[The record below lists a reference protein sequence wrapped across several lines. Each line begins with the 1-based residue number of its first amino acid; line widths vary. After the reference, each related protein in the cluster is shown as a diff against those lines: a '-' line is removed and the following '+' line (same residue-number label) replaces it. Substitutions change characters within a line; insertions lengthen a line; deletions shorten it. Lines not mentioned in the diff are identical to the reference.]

1 MALGV
6 MLVGAV
12 GVWWYVRSES
22 PPCIAGLRVDG
33 FEETYRWYDG
43 VEDVSRTYWVGPAGV
58 DPIQAFHLHQV
69 KLRDSPQLGSYG
81 AYDAVA
87 SGYQPEGATPSA
99 SVVVYRLGK
108 AAELRDDALK
118 LVFKRADLSDAQ
130 RATVQNGTATI
141 LLVEVLCA

>member
-1 MALGV
+1 MAVGV

-12 GVWWYVRSES
+12 GVWWYVRSEP
-22 PPCIAGLRVDG
+22 PPCVAGLRVDG
-33 FEETYRWYDG
+33 FEETHRWYDR
-43 VEDVSRTYWVGPAGV
+43 VEDVSRTYLVGPVGV

-87 SGYQPEGATPSA
+87 SGYQPEGVTPSA

-108 AAELRDDALK
+108 AAELRDDRRK
-118 LVFKRADLSDAQ
+118 LVFERADLSDAQ
-130 RATVQNGTATI
+130 RAAVQNGTATI